1 MKAILT
7 GICLAVLALMLFVTV
22 TASLHEDVVTAGR
35 LLWPDPWFRA
45 TLADTYCGFL
55 FFWLWVAWRER
66 SLGRGILWFVLIMAL
81 GNFAMAGY
89 LLLQLR
95 RWQPSE
101 GIGRLLLGERDGNGR

>member
-7 GICLAVLALMLFVTV
+7 ALCLIVLAVMLFVTI

-45 TLADTYCGFL
+45 TLADAYFGFL

-66 SLGRGILWFVLIMAL
+66 STARAILWFILIMTL

-95 RWQPSE
+95 RWNPAE
-101 GIGRLLLGERDGNGR
+101 GIGLLLLGERHGDGR